1 MFPFTLCTCWG
12 LTETRLL
19 ALILYDPIT
28 LKFIYYQ
35 ILAPSSGSF
44 KTEWLSHSASG
55 RPALTITIN
64 TVSSDSRWKYFCI
77 KGNVVHFLPQTNI
90 RSVQLRCCQFA
101 ICQNERL
108 LEAAEKSKCW
118 ILQNISKY
126 QMWTKQK
133 KMERLWAQCAWCLH
147 TCIQMQLGFMFCIN
161 EKVGPGG

>member
-1 MFPFTLCTCWG
+1 MLRVNG
-12 LTETRLL
+12 NAALGTEDE
-19 ALILYDPIT
+19 LILYDPIT

-55 RPALTITIN
+55 KPALTITIN
-64 TVSSDSRWKYFCI
+64 TVSSARWKYFCI

-108 LEAAEKSKCW
+108 LEAAEKSKC
-118 ILQNISKY
+118 
-126 QMWTKQK
+126 
-133 KMERLWAQCAWCLH
+133 
-147 TCIQMQLGFMFCIN
+147 
-161 EKVGPGG
+161 